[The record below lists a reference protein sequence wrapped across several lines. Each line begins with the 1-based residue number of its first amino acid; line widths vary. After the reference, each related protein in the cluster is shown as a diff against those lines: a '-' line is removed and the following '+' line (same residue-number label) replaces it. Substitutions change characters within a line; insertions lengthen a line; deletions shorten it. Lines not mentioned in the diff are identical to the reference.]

1 MFYFKFI
8 VEWVKMTEDVLII
21 VGIVIGV
28 IIFFEL
34 VVATVL
40 CVKYTKKRYGW
51 FNCNCCTCEY
61 DVSE

>member
-1 MFYFKFI
+1 
-8 VEWVKMTEDVLII
+8 MTEDVLII